1 MSLESALSYHQN
13 VTSGLTAVP
22 PPASPTPDPTPP
34 SPAAPA
40 APIPAAA
47 SAPDPAF
54 ERLARKES
62 DLQALREQNKKDREA
77 NEAEKARILAAVD
90 KLKQYEALEK
100 YKKVEE
106 LRGTDIVGAM
116 RAAGFTEQEIA
127 TYYQEI
133 SKQLPPEEIARK
145 TAQEVIDKENKVR
158 AEAKAAEDKKI
169 QDQAL
174 AQFRKQI
181 DSHMAAEP
189 DKLEYCNWY
198 GDAAKQLIE
207 DTVAA
212 CLEKDGE
219 IIPVSEAAELVEQ
232 FYEEQDQKM
241 STLKKRAPKT
251 QTATAPDKPQ
261 VAPKPA
267 AADSAVK
274 ITTAPD
280 ARSKPVTMTNR
291 LTPTVT
297 QAAAPKNE
305 TSEDKK
311 ARLIAKYL
319 APQR

>member
-1 MSLESALSYHQN
+1 MSLESALAYHA
-13 VTSGLTAVP
+13 TALKEVP
-22 PPASPTPDPTPP
+22 PPAAPSPEPTPP
-34 SPAAPA
+34 PATPTALPLPA
-40 APIPAAA
+40 VAQ

-62 DLQALREQNKKDREA
+62 DLQALREQNKKDRES
-77 NEAEKARILAAVD
+77 NEAEKTRILAAAE
-90 KLKQYEALEK
+90 KLRQYEALER
-100 YKKVEE
+100 YKKVDE
-106 LRGTDIVGAM
+106 LRGTDIVAAL
-116 RAAGFTEQEIA
+116 RAGEFTEQDIA
-127 TYYQEI
+127 KYYQEI
-133 SKQLPPEEIARK
+133 SKELPPEEIARK

-158 AEAKAAEDKKI
+158 AETKAAEDKKI
-169 QDQAL
+169 QDRAL
-174 AQFRKQI
+174 DQFRTQI
-181 DSHMAAEP
+181 DKHILAEP

-251 QTATAPDKPQ
+251 QTATTPDKAQ

-267 AADSAVK
+267 APDSNVK
-274 ITTAPD
+274 ITAAPD
-280 ARSKPVTMTNR
+280 ARAKSVTMTNR

-305 TSEDKK
+305 TPEAKK
-311 ARLIAKYL
+311 ERLIAKYL
-319 APQR
+319 RPSG